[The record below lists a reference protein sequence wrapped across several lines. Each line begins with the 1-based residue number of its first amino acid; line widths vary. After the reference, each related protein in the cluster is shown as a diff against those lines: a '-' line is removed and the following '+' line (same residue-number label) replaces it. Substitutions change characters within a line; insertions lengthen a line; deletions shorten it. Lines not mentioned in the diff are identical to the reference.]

1 MLIYVTE
8 IQRIAAINN
17 VTGNWDEGKERYSP
31 SGSFPI
37 CLSVETSFR
46 AEYGLTIREIQRIVP
61 TFRPHQ
67 GLSLFP
73 ISKKDYLL
81 LEQLLISNG

>member
-1 MLIYVTE
+1 M
-8 IQRIAAINN
+8 AIST
-17 VTGNWDEGKERYSP
+17 VTGDWDEGKERYSP

-37 CLSVETSFR
+37 CLPVETPFR

-67 GLSLFP
+67 GLSFFP
-73 ISKKDYLL
+73 ISKENYQT
-81 LEQLLISNG
+81 LESLLISNG